1 LPEEYV
7 MIELFDDED
16 PTYSLGSLSIT
27 LEREY
32 PQELWEKIEDAVA
45 VTLARLNLRGS
56 IENSVTG
63 NSTTI
68 QRKKI
73 NERNTS

>member
-1 LPEEYV
+1 

-27 LEREY
+27 LEWEY